1 MKIDIVHIKDYGN
14 VYRLKF
20 LNGRYKGMYVYL
32 SSIGRAFEK
41 CRDIYQQ
48 VFFIK
53 IFKDYIGICR
63 GKR

>member
-1 MKIDIVHIKDYGN
+1 MKIDIVHIKDCGN

-20 LNGRYKGMYVYL
+20 LNGRYKGMCVYL
-32 SSIGRAFEK
+32 SSTGRAFEK